1 MLNQG
6 VSIYDFEVLNLRKL
20 VEKSLHELSVNQYI
34 IIEFTHSFPVKTC
47 LFQTLSNNVCPIKA
61 FPLLIILF
69 NSLNISDVV

>member
-34 IIEFTHSFPVKTC
+34 IIEVHLHSRLNMFI
-47 LFQTLSNNVCPIKA
+47 QTLSNNVCPIKA